1 MTASAARSGASNLQQ
16 QRYVQGLRAERTQR
30 NMIQANLVNQTYWNN
45 QPKDDAS
52 LKMRAD
58 ALDEVA
64 RIFCPIGAIAISFS
78 LPILIS
84 SLIRTSNRTM
94 LRSSG
99 AFGGLVTVI
108 SCLFWYDTF
117 FAPKPKRQPFC

>member
-1 MTASAARSGASNLQQ
+1 MTASAARSSASNLQQ
-16 QRYVQGLRAERTQR
+16 QRYIQRLRTECMQR

-45 QPKDDAS
+45 QPKDAAS

-84 SLIRTSNRTM
+84 GLVRASNRTL

-99 AFGGLVTVI
+99 AFGGLVTVM
-108 SCLFWYDTF
+108 SCLYWYQTY
-117 FAPKPKRQPFC
+117 FAPKPKRTFFS